1 MIRSVA
7 IVVPVV
13 VLVGGAGIFALQN
26 ALALG
31 PVVLLLGFIPLAA
44 LLLAGRRITAA
55 VPDLVF
61 GGLDTGLLAL
71 PAIWGGVT
79 FGVVGAIAGTVVG
92 DAITDAVAG
101 FFEGHIAEWLR
112 SRGFP
117 EGREAVTTS
126 LGKMSGCLLGSGLV
140 LSVAWLAGLQL
151 PAV

>member
-1 MIRSVA
+1 MIRSLVV
-7 IVVPVV
+7 VVPVV
-13 VLVGGAGIFALQN
+13 MLVGAAGIFALHN
-26 ALALG
+26 ALVLG
-31 PVVLLLGFIPLAA
+31 PVVLLLGLIPLVS
-44 LLLAGRRITAA
+44 LLLAGRRIASA

-79 FGVVGAIAGTVVG
+79 FGVVGAVAGTVVG

-117 EGREAVTTS
+117 EAREAVMTS

-140 LSVAWLAGLQL
+140 LSVAWLAGLRL
-151 PAV
+151 PAA

>member
-1 MIRSVA
+1 MIRKVA
-7 IVVPVV
+7 VVVPVV
-13 VLVGGAGIFALQN
+13 IVVGGAGIFALHN

-31 PVVLLLGFIPLAA
+31 PVVLVLGLVPLIA
-44 LLLAGRRITAA
+44 LLLAGRRIAAA

-61 GGLDTGLLAL
+61 GGLDTGLLTL

-79 FGVVGAIAGTVVG
+79 FGVIGAVAGTVVG
-92 DAITDAVAG
+92 DAITDAIAG
-101 FFEGHIAEWLR
+101 FFEGHISEWLR
-112 SRGFP
+112 LHGFH

-126 LGKMSGCLLGSGLV
+126 LGKMSGCLLGSGFV